1 MELFTNMNYETEEL
15 VAELIDETITTNI
28 PAKVILFND
37 EIHSFDDVITQLLIA
52 IKCTM
57 DQAEAL
63 TWEVH
68 SRGKACVFEGDMP
81 ECLKV
86 SSILEEIDLGTQIE
100 Y

>member
-1 MELFTNMNYETEEL
+1 MNYETEEL
-15 VAELIDETITTNI
+15 VAELIDENDTTNI

-37 EIHSFDDVITQLLIA
+37 EVHSFDDVITQLLIA
-52 IKCTM
+52 IKCTLE
-57 DQAEAL
+57 QAEAI

-81 ECLKV
+81 ECLRV
-86 SSILEEIDLGTQIE
+86 SSILEEVDLGTQIE